1 MYVCVHMCVCMC
13 MCVCVCSCSYGQWSD
28 DNSWVNT
35 TLGRAPIEGEDV
47 VINSSWRM
55 LLDVNPPSLGKVF
68 VYGELKFEDE
78 SDYNFTAD
86 LVS

>member
-1 MYVCVHMCVCMC
+1 M
-13 MCVCVCSCSYGQWSD
+13 
-28 DNSWVNT
+28 NT
-35 TLGRAPIEGEDV
+35 TLGRAPTDGEDV

-55 LLDVNPPSLGKVF
+55 LLDVSPLSLGKVF

-78 SDYNFTAD
+78 RDYNITAD

>member
-1 MYVCVHMCVCMC
+1 MCVC
-13 MCVCVCSCSYGQWSD
+13 SYGRWSD
-28 DNSWVNT
+28 GNSWVNT
-35 TLGRAPIEGEDV
+35 TLGRAPTDGEDV

-55 LLDVNPPSLGKVF
+55 LLDVSLGKVL

-86 LVS
+86 LVR